1 MNESVARQM
10 DALIEKIEYHRQRYY
25 GEDNPEISDS
35 EYDKLERE
43 LQELEAAHPDLVR
56 PYSPSFRVG
65 GVVSGQ
71 HPVLPHRHPMLSL
84 ENSYHRE
91 DLMRFVTRCV
101 NAVGHELSFAAELK
115 IDGLSLSLTYENGV
129 LARAITRGDG
139 KEGEEVTANAKTID
153 RLPLRIP
160 AWSELAEVEIRG
172 EVYLSKSAFE
182 ALNDRRLE
190 EGLPLFANPRNA
202 AAGTL
207 RMLDSGEVAR
217 RKLAIFVYQVIGKF
231 PDAANTHLG
240 RLQNLADLG
249 FPVNPHNREVTKTDE
264 WPELIDQWQTMRNEL
279 DYDTDGIVVKVNDPA
294 YYDEIGY
301 TTKFPK
307 WATAYKFPAEQAST
321 QITDITVQVGR
332 TGVLT
337 PVAHFEP
344 VSLAGTTV
352 TRATLHNYDEI
363 RKKDIR
369 IKDWVFVE
377 KGGDIIPKVLKVIE
391 EKRPADAV
399 PTEIPS
405 TCPRCGAKTFRDQDQ
420 VAVRC
425 DNLACPAQLE
435 RRIRHFAS
443 RNAMDIQGLGKE
455 RVEQMVSLGLV
466 KDFPSIYRL
475 DDAALRKLD
484 RVGDKW
490 IGNLLENIEASKA
503 QPFSRL
509 LFAVGIPMIGEKV
522 AEQLVETFGSYQA
535 LSQAEVPAIAAI
547 HGLGEKVAESL
558 VEHLQMPSYIEAFQ
572 AFAELGLKLEAE
584 RKEVGEQPLE
594 GKTIVVTG
602 TFENYSRKSITQ
614 ALKDLGASVTSS
626 VTKNTD
632 ILLAGE
638 KAGSKL
644 AKAQALD
651 IEIQDE
657 EWIRQWEK

>member
-1 MNESVARQM
+1 MNDPVAQKM
-10 DALIEKIEYHRQRYY
+10 DALIEQIEHHRQRYY
-25 GEDNPEISDS
+25 GEDNPEISDA
-35 EYDKLERE
+35 EYDALEKE
-43 LQELEAAHPDLVR
+43 LLELEAARPDLVR

-65 GVVSGQ
+65 GIVSGQ

-115 IDGLSLSLTYENGV
+115 IDGLSLSLIYENGI
-129 LARAITRGDG
+129 LTRAITRGDG
-139 KEGEEVTANAKTID
+139 KEGEEVTVNAKTI
-153 RLPLRIP
+153 RGLKLRVP
-160 AWSELAEVEIRG
+160 AWSEIEEIEVRG
-172 EVYLSKSAFE
+172 EVYLSKSEFA
-182 ALNDRRLE
+182 ALNERRL
-190 EGLPLFANPRNA
+190 GQDLPLFANPRNA

-207 RMLDSGEVAR
+207 RMLDSGEVAN
-217 RKLAIFVYQVIGKF
+217 RKLAIFIYQVIGDF
-231 PDAANTHLG
+231 PDAADTHLG
-240 RLQNLADLG
+240 RLQNLAGLG
-249 FPVNPHNREVTKTDE
+249 FQVNPYNREVTKSSE
-264 WPELIDQWQTMRNEL
+264 WPELIDEWQGMRNEL

-307 WATAYKFPAEQAST
+307 WATAYKFPAEQATT
-321 QITDITVQVGR
+321 QINDITVQVGR

-363 RKKDIR
+363 KKKDIR
-369 IKDWVFVE
+369 VGDWVFVE
-377 KGGDIIPKVLKVIE
+377 KGGDIIPKVLKVIL
-391 EKRPADAV
+391 EKRPADSK
-399 PTEIPS
+399 PTEVPK
-405 TCPRCGAKTFRDQDQ
+405 TCPRCGAETVHPKGE

-455 RVEQMVSLGLV
+455 RVEQMVALGLV
-466 KDFPSIYRL
+466 TDFPSIYRL
-475 DDAALRKLD
+475 DDPALRKLD

-490 IGNLLENIEASKA
+490 IGNLLENIEASKK

-522 AEQLVETFGSYQA
+522 ADQLVDTFGSYKA
-535 LSQAEVPAIAAI
+535 LTEADPPAIAAI

-558 VEHLQMPSYIEAFQ
+558 AAHLKMPSYIEAFE
-572 AFAELGLKLEAE
+572 AFGQLGLKLEAE
-584 RKEVGEQPLE
+584 RKEVGEQPLT

-602 TFENYSRKSITQ
+602 TFENYSRKSITD

-644 AKAQALD
+644 AKAQALG
-651 IEIQDE
+651 IEIQNE